1 MTISP
6 NFNIFFIK
14 KYIKLANF
22 FVVNEYAYYTYFFM
36 AIIIFRIINNTNSI
50 DYENVWELDLVPGAG
65 IEPARPL
72 KPQDFKS
79 CVSTNFTTR
88 A

>member
-1 MTISP
+1 MS
-6 NFNIFFIK
+6 NIFLVFK
-14 KYIKLANF
+14 QLKLNF
-22 FVVNEYAYYTYFFM
+22 DYGNLQG
-36 AIIIFRIINNTNSI
+36 I
-50 DYENVWELDLVPGAG
+50 DMVPGAG

-88 A
+88 AKGM

>member
-1 MTISP
+1 MWTTYS
-6 NFNIFFIK
+6 
-14 KYIKLANF
+14 
-22 FVVNEYAYYTYFFM
+22 EYLGLTG
-36 AIIIFRIINNTNSI
+36 I
-50 DYENVWELDLVPGAG
+50 VLVVPGAG

-88 A
+88 ALRCEEREIIYYR